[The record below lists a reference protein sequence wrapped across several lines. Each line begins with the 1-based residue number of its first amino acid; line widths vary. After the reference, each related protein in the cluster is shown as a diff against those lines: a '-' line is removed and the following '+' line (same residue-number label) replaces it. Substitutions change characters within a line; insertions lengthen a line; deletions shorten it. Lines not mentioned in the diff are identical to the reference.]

1 MHVLVGLLASFAIAF
16 IVCKIIKRSFVLVW
30 LSTGVTMLT
39 ILLSALTVIVIVS
52 EGVTDETMFVLL
64 GAVMSWIA
72 SGLLWKG
79 TLEC

>member
-39 ILLSALTVIVIVS
+39 ILLSVLVIYVIVS
-52 EGVTDETMFVLL
+52 EGITDETMFGLL

-79 TLEC
+79 TIEC

>member
-39 ILLSALTVIVIVS
+39 ILLSVLTVIVIVLD
-52 EGVTDETMFVLL
+52 GITDETMFALL
-64 GAVMSWIA
+64 GTVMSWIA

-79 TLEC
+79 TIE

>member
-52 EGVTDETMFVLL
+52 EGVADETMFVLL

-72 SGLLWKG
+72 TCLLWKG
-79 TLEC
+79 TIEC